1 LILSPPRECVM
12 LPLQFGPKVRPIV
25 VHKRE
30 AQKGGGGELVQGSFE
45 EQIVLTCGDC
55 GEKMV
60 VFGPEEDWRARHAVF
75 VCGHGHRLTLDG
87 PADEKILVAS

>member
-1 LILSPPRECVM
+1 LSPPRECVM
-12 LPLQFGPKVRPIV
+12 LPLRFGPKVRPIV

>member
-1 LILSPPRECVM
+1 LSPPRECVM
-12 LPLQFGPKVRPIV
+12 LPLRFGLKVRPIV
-25 VHKRE
+25 VQERE

-60 VFGPEEDWRARHAVF
+60 VFGLEEDWRARHAVF

-87 PADEKILVAS
+87 PTDEEILVAS